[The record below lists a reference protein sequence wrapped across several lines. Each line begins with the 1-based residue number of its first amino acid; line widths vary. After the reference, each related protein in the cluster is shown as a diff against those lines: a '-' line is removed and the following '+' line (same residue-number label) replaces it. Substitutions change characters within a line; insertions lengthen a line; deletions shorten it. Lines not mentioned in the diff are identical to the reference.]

1 MQLVEVMVAAAVF
14 TAASGSSLQLFAQ
27 AASSSQQRELH
38 QQRIERIELDRLQ
51 LQAHWRRELAGTA
64 ACAISPEQ
72 LKALAAAVPAPPQ
85 VQREVAVGEQPD
97 ELRLRWRLAGEPGVV
112 RDRLVTTAGLGAS
125 CSAHAPLTDSEVQGV
140 E

>member
-1 MQLVEVMVAAAVF
+1 MVAAAVF

-85 VQREVAVGEQPD
+85 VQREVVVGEQPD

>member
-27 AASSSQQRELH
+27 VASSSQQRELH

-72 LKALAAAVPAPPQ
+72 LQALAAAVPAPPQ
-85 VQREVAVGEQPD
+85 VQREVVVGEQPD

-112 RDRLVTTAGLGAS
+112 RDRLVTTAGLSAS